1 MLSWVILG
9 LKVTIKYRAIKRRQV
24 MKDSITI
31 VGMDVHKNSIQ
42 IALAETGESDE
53 IRSYGRIGGAMA
65 ALGNRR
71 GRSLISK

>member
-1 MLSWVILG
+1 
-9 LKVTIKYRAIKRRQV
+9 

-53 IRSYGRIGGAMA
+53 IRSYGRIGGTMA
-65 ALGNRR
+65 ALEGTLGTSFVPFSFTRPI
-71 GRSLISK
+71 SLSGPFHEAIP

>member
-1 MLSWVILG
+1 
-9 LKVTIKYRAIKRRQV
+9 

-42 IALAETGESDE
+42 IALAETGGSNK
-53 IRSYGRIGGAMA
+53 IRSYGRIGGTMA